1 MAATHP
7 ASSVSMKVTRW
18 YLHTS
23 ERMHE
28 EQGQGEGRGDGACDV
43 EGGGWYLRRV
53 AEMRRLSLAR
63 GLWKAFEDRW
73 ERT

>member
-1 MAATHP
+1 M
-7 ASSVSMKVTRW
+7 R
-18 YLHTS
+18 
-23 ERMHE
+23 E